1 MDYVAKLYK
10 TVGIKKK
17 ITMHTFNNTVQL
29 LLIRRLT
36 EQGRLIIERADWE
49 YKVSKQVSK
58 SVYVLNFCH
67 IEETRDAIGVFYDG
81 DFRIALA
88 RLVLLLV
95 ETGKIDKRLIELT
108 LLEASGDW
116 KE

>member
-1 MDYVAKLYK
+1 MDYKAKLYK

-17 ITMHTFNNTVQL
+17 ITMHTFNYTVQL

-36 EQGRLIIERADWE
+36 GQGRLIIEKADWE
-49 YKVSKQVSK
+49 YKKNRGVSK
-58 SVYVLNFCH
+58 SVYIFNFCH
-67 IEETRDAIGVFYDG
+67 KDEPEDAIGMYYDG
-81 DFRIALA
+81 DFSSGLA

-95 ETGKIDKRLIELT
+95 ETEKIDKRLIELT

>member
-17 ITMHTFNNTVQL
+17 ITRYTFNNTVQL
-29 LLIRRLT
+29 LLIKCLI
-36 EQGRLIIERADWE
+36 EHGRLIIERADWE

-81 DFRIALA
+81 DFCIALA

-95 ETGKIDKRLIELT
+95 EAGKIDKRLIMGI
-108 LLEASGDW
+108 LLDASGDW
-116 KE
+116 KD